1 MLQFLL
7 VICLTPVHSEHASV
21 IKMEDD
27 LHVRLGEGLG
37 PREVSAEMDGW
48 EDLMP
53 DLMQFSAE
61 FSSRAMKRVKR
72 DDGLDIDSL
81 CVHKHSS
88 SCFTWP

>member
-1 MLQFLL
+1 MLQFLFM
-7 VICLTPVHSEHASV
+7 ICLTPVQSEQDSF
-21 IKMEDD
+21 IKMEGDSY
-27 LHVRLGEGLG
+27 VNLGEGSDQ
-37 PREVSAEMDGW
+37 RKAFAEMESW
-48 EDLMP
+48 EEP

-81 CVHKHSS
+81 CVHKYNS

>member
-7 VICLTPVHSEHASV
+7 VICLTHVQSEHGSV
-21 IKMEDD
+21 VKMEGD
-27 LHVRLGEGLG
+27 LHVTQGEGSD
-37 PREVSAEMDGW
+37 PRKASAKMESW
-48 EDLMP
+48 EEP
-53 DLMQFSAE
+53 ELMQFSKE

-81 CVHKHSS
+81 CVHKHNF